1 MGKEELAFRSS
12 NLFFSLVFQKQHM
25 LIVNNQERSALPQG
39 NVAMAGD
46 IFVVTL
52 AGGRGLLA
60 RDAANYPTVPR
71 TAVLTTKIYPIS

>member
-1 MGKEELAFRSS
+1 MMTFSFGAVVCMGKEELAFRSS

-46 IFVVTL
+46 IFGCHTC
-52 AGGRGLLA
+52 RGSGA
-60 RDAANYPTVPR
+60 TCQGCC
-71 TAVLTTKIYPIS
+71 